1 MDYSEIANA
10 LIREIE
16 SNILLGLDVNFYR
29 EAKEYIK
36 KIEERSTE
44 IDRYEA
50 KILRLSLERLFLI
63 RIKKALDYI
72 WREGKKPDITLPL
85 EEAEV
90 IDRVFSLVQE
100 FRKIMLEPEGSS
112 DVIIESKEVVKASEE
127 KRVREKNVLVFFL
140 QPYTKVTVGGGRVLG
155 PFAKGDL
162 AFIPLSVAKELEDQ
176 GVVEVLG

>member
-16 SNILLGLDVNFYR
+16 SNILLSLDVNFYR
-29 EAKEYIK
+29 EAKEYLK

-44 IDRYEA
+44 IDKYEA
-50 KILRLSLERLFLI
+50 KILRLSLEKLFLI

-72 WREGKKPDITLPL
+72 CREGKKPDITLPL

-90 IDRVFSLVQE
+90 IDKVFGLIQE
-100 FRKIMLEPEGSS
+100 FREVRLEPKDSS
-112 DVIIESKEVVKASEE
+112 NITVESKEVVKASEE
-127 KRVREKNVLVFFL
+127 KRIREKNVLVFFL
-140 QPYTKVTVGGGRVLG
+140 QPYTKITVGGGRVLG

-162 AFIPLSVAKELEDQ
+162 AFIPLSVAKELEDR
-176 GVVEVLG
+176 GIVEVLG